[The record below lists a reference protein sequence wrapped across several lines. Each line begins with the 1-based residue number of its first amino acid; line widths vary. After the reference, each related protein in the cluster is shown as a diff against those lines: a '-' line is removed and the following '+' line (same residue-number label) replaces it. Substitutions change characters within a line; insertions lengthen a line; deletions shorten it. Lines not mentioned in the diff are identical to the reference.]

1 MVSHGQKM
9 NKMGAPH
16 PQILPVVELTGLV
29 ELVGANYDTIDKGLL
44 CTYKSYHNKL
54 FHLLI
59 NKQLKHTL

>member
-1 MVSHGQKM
+1 
-9 NKMGAPH
+9 MGAPH